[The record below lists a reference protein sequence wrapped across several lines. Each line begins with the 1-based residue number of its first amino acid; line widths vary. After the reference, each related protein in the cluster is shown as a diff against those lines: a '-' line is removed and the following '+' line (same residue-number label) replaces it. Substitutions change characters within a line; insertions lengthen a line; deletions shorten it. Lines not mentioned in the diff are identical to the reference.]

1 MHHDIG
7 FSETVSNV
15 VEIARGD
22 HLIGRHH
29 YGRYRYD
36 RATSPAHSPSPTR
49 LDTQISAHH
58 RYNRRIH
65 PYGTTS
71 LCQRSRSPSP
81 ARLQELRER
90 ERERYH
96 REEVVSRPYIQH
108 TYPVLQSHRDFGRR
122 LPPRPIKPTT
132 LQLKSTNINFPRL
145 NTSPTHS
152 LHLSLNTHSLPYGV
166 HSLPNSRGEI
176 ARDPRIYHHTESERD
191 RERDRLRE
199 RERDYDSRYVFR
211 DTERELFEIER
222 ELERARDSARD
233 TEYERFVDQSSK
245 GSYC

>member
-1 MHHDIG
+1 MNIDTRIQYTNTMYKDLQFWKHKG
-7 FSETVSNV
+7 SWSV
-15 VEIARGD
+15 
-22 HLIGRHH
+22 
-29 YGRYRYD
+29 
-36 RATSPAHSPSPTR
+36 ATSPARSPSPTR

-90 ERERYH
+90 ERERY
-96 REEVVSRPYIQH
+96 REEIGTLNSVERPLTTLSNTDFSFFAVSRPYIQH

-145 NTSPTHS
+145 NTSPTH
-152 LHLSLNTHSLPYGV
+152 V
-166 HSLPNSRGEI
+166 
-176 ARDPRIYHHTESERD
+176 
-191 RERDRLRE
+191 
-199 RERDYDSRYVFR
+199 
-211 DTERELFEIER
+211 
-222 ELERARDSARD
+222 
-233 TEYERFVDQSSK
+233 SSK
-245 GSYC
+245 STHFLEQ